1 MTKGKKVFLILGI
14 IITGISLVLLGMVAV
29 QFGNDL
35 FVSEKNKAAAE
46 EVMEMIEELDDEKIT
61 VDSEEL
67 VMDVKNAYDDLTNKQ
82 QKLVENYDDL
92 EKALN
97 ELQSAKDK
105 AAADEIINE
114 INKIKPSTVTA
125 DNTEVEELLTKFESL
140 TEPQKALVTN
150 ISTLREYKTVIENKR
165 TAKALAE
172 NFQAYD
178 GKWGGF
184 GAHINEYQGMV
195 EKALH
200 ENGVYAKIYKEPLYS
215 LDFNIT
221 RFRRDETGFGFA
233 YAYFSFYGTS
243 KRGYDYYHEG
253 TIIIKEDG
261 TVYCDADDY
270 YYNYY

>member
-29 QFGNDL
+29 QFSNDL

-114 INKIKPSTVTA
+114 INKIKTVVIKLA
-125 DNTEVEELLTKFESL
+125 
-140 TEPQKALVTN
+140 
-150 ISTLREYKTVIENKR
+150 TLFFIITWIKIERE
-165 TAKALAE
+165 
-172 NFQAYD
+172 
-178 GKWGGF
+178 
-184 GAHINEYQGMV
+184 
-195 EKALH
+195 
-200 ENGVYAKIYKEPLYS
+200 
-215 LDFNIT
+215 
-221 RFRRDETGFGFA
+221 
-233 YAYFSFYGTS
+233 
-243 KRGYDYYHEG
+243 
-253 TIIIKEDG
+253 II
-261 TVYCDADDY
+261 DAP
-270 YYNYY
+270 